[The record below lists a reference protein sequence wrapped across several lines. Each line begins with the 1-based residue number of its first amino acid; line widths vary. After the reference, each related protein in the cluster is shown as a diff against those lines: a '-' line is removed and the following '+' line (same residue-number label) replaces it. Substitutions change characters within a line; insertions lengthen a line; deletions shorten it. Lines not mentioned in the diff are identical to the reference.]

1 MAIKFVDEADLTVV
15 GNAIRAKTGGSDLL
29 TFPAGMAEA
38 VSGIQTAK
46 PEQAKSATPS
56 LSAQTITPDSGKVL
70 SSVSVSAITKELL
83 AQLDGDFVASN
94 ILQGVDLFGLA
105 GTATAGGGDDGSFRA
120 VIERTAVNPTL
131 PSDLTKI
138 GDYAFTNCANL
149 ALTSLPSG
157 VTNIESYAFQY
168 CTNLALTSLPSGVT
182 NIGNSAFN
190 GCTNLALTSLP
201 SGVTNIDNSAFN
213 GCTKLVLTSLPSN
226 ITRIGMYAFYG
237 CTGLTEI
244 SIPSAV
250 TTVDVGAFYNCTG
263 LTTVTFM
270 GTPNL
275 LNSSA
280 FTQCTNL
287 TTINVPWAPGVKA
300 YAPWGATKATINYNY
315 TGG

>member
-56 LSAQTITPDSGKVL
+56 LSAQTITPDSGKAL

-157 VTNIESYAFQY
+157 VTHIGAYAFQY
-168 CTNLALTSLPSGVT
+168 
-182 NIGNSAFN
+182 
-190 GCTNLALTSLP
+190 CTNLALTSLP

-300 YAPWGATKATINYNY
+300 YAPWGATNATINYNY

>member
-1 MAIKFVDEADLTVV
+1 MAIKFVDEADLTTV

-56 LSAQTITPDSGKVL
+56 LSAQTITPDIGKAL

-131 PSDLTKI
+131 PSDLTQI
-138 GDYAFTNCANL
+138 G
-149 ALTSLPSG
+149 
-157 VTNIESYAFQY
+157 SYAFNS
-168 CTNLALTSLPSGVT
+168 CTNLALTSLPAGLTS
-182 NIGNSAFN
+182 IGEGAFN

-201 SGVTNIDNSAFN
+201 AG
-213 GCTKLVLTSLPSN
+213 LTS
-226 ITRIGMYAFYG
+226 IGSYAFDS
-237 CTGLTEI
+237 CTGLTSITFQGKPASI
-244 SIPSAV
+244 S
-250 TTVDVGAFYNCTG
+250 
-263 LTTVTFM
+263 
-270 GTPNL
+270 
-275 LNSSA
+275 SSA
-280 FTQCTNL
+280 FPRCFNL
-287 TTINVPWAPGVKA
+287 TTINVPWAEGAVTG
-300 YAPWGATKATINYNY
+300 APWGATNATINYNY

>member
-1 MAIKFVDEADLTVV
+1 MAIKFVDEADLTTVC
-15 GNAIRAKTGGSDLL
+15 NAIRAKTGGTGLL
-29 TFPAGMAEA
+29 AFPAGMAEA

-138 GDYAFTNCANL
+138 GDYAFYQCAKL
-149 ALTSLPSG
+149 ALTSLPAG
-157 VTNIESYAFQY
+157 VTSIGDRAFYNCSY
-168 CTNLALTSLPSGVT
+168 LALTSLPAGLT
-182 NIGNSAFN
+182 NIGSYAFYN
-190 GCTNLALTSLP
+190 CSHLALTSLP
-201 SGVTNIDNSAFN
+201 TALTTIGSYAFDYCYALDITSIPAGVTS
-213 GCTKLVLTSLPSN
+213 
-226 ITRIGMYAFYG
+226 IGSYAFEK
-237 CTGLTEI
+237 CTLLK
-244 SIPSAV
+244 SITFLGTPN
-250 TTVDVGAFYNCTG
+250 TIGNRAFYNC
-263 LTTVTFM
+263 
-270 GTPNL
+270 
-275 LNSSA
+275 SA
-280 FTQCTNL
+280 L
-287 TTINVPWAPGVKA
+287 RTINVPWAEGAVTG
-300 YAPWGATKATINYNY
+300 APWGVTNATINYNY